1 MKSTSSGFANNIYL
15 GIFSKHYTSMTAN
28 FRILF
33 KLHIDFGS
41 ASWMDFFN
49 LWLIQSNTFCSY
61 VTFYLNLN
69 LEHWQTLFR
78 QHRASRRVRYF
89 TDLKSLAMY
98 KRDTPFTLT
107 LRDWQ
112 LKSLLYN
119 LLTPIIESKAILNCN
134 LAYSY
139 IIFYPS
145 IFRSTCR
152 SV

>member
-1 MKSTSSGFANNIYL
+1 
-15 GIFSKHYTSMTAN
+15 MTAN

-41 ASWMDFFN
+41 ASCMDF
-49 LWLIQSNTFCSY
+49 LICDSSSQIRFA

-107 LRDWQ
+107 LRD
-112 LKSLLYN
+112 
-119 LLTPIIESKAILNCN
+119 
-134 LAYSY
+134 
-139 IIFYPS
+139 
-145 IFRSTCR
+145 
-152 SV
+152 

>member
-1 MKSTSSGFANNIYL
+1 
-15 GIFSKHYTSMTAN
+15 MTAN

-33 KLHIDFGS
+33 KLHIVRLAWTF
-41 ASWMDFFN
+41 
-49 LWLIQSNTFCSY
+49 LICDSSSQIRFA

-107 LRDWQ
+107 LRD
-112 LKSLLYN
+112 
-119 LLTPIIESKAILNCN
+119 
-134 LAYSY
+134 
-139 IIFYPS
+139 
-145 IFRSTCR
+145 
-152 SV
+152 